1 VAQCGNGA
9 EPVPPAP
16 ERVADL
22 VRSLAN
28 VMRQSSITELD
39 LDVGPMSVRLRR
51 PASDV
56 DNDAQTGSE
65 ADVLALP
72 ASAPEKLITAPM
84 IGTFYTSAT
93 PGAQP
98 FVNEGDEVSVG
109 QTIGIIEAMKIMN
122 EIAADSSG
130 VVDTILVGNGQPVEY
145 GSPLIRL
152 RVGQVRH
159 S

>member
-1 VAQCGNGA
+1 
-9 EPVPPAP
+9 
-16 ERVADL
+16 
-22 VRSLAN
+22 
-28 VMRQSSITELD
+28 
-39 LDVGPMSVRLRR
+39 MSVRLRR

-56 DNDAQTGSE
+56 DNDGQTGSE
-65 ADVLALP
+65 ADVLTLP

-122 EIAADSSG
+122 EIESEVAG
-130 VVDTILVGNGQPVEY
+130 VVTEVLASDAQPVEY
-145 GSPLIRL
+145 GQPLFRIDPN
-152 RVGQVRH
+152 G
-159 S
+159 

>member
-1 VAQCGNGA
+1 MTQCGNGA
-9 EPVPPAP
+9 EPAPPAP

-22 VRSLAN
+22 IRSLAS

-51 PASDV
+51 PASDFGS
-56 DNDAQTGSE
+56 TGQFSFE
-65 ADVLALP
+65 ADASQEP
-72 ASAPEKLITAPM
+72 ATVPETLITAPM

-98 FVNEGDEVSVG
+98 FVNEGDEVFVG

-130 VVDTILVGNGQPVEY
+130 VVENILVGNGQPVEY

-152 RVGQVRH
+152 RAGRGQT

>member
-56 DNDAQTGSE
+56 DNDGQTGSE
-65 ADVLALP
+65 ADVLTLP